1 MTLKQTETPGPVQ
14 IEQTTNRTNKFETAR
29 KCPAATCIVR
39 KNVAARSP
47 GPCSSL
53 SPSTAQKR
61 RQRLHAP
68 LKEPL
73 LRIQRTHL
81 HGHRDPKQ
89 PAVKALRSTHEA
101 AVLHALQLPGAPR
114 TSPPLPSSAMRT
126 GCRSCAAVSHWR
138 SYTCA
143 VLSACS

>member
-53 SPSTAQKR
+53 SPSTAQKHARKHASLDELHVR
-61 RQRLHAP
+61 RVAA
-68 LKEPL
+68 
-73 LRIQRTHL
+73 
-81 HGHRDPKQ
+81 HGWQ
-89 PAVKALRSTHEA
+89 WEA
-101 AVLHALQLPGAPR
+101 AVAEQHEQQRVTFGLEELKHA
-114 TSPPLPSSAMRT
+114 
-126 GCRSCAAVSHWR
+126 SCGRLGPIRPHHR
-138 SYTCA
+138 RA
-143 VLSACS
+143 VLGNGRKENLGRCERLLRLAQLFRAGH